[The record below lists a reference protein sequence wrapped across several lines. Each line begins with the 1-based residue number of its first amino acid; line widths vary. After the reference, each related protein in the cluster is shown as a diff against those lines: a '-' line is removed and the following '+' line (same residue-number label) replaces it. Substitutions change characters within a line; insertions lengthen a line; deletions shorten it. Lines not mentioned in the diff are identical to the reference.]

1 MSAADLPLLLT
12 LPFLLVASAFFSGS
26 ETALFGLRQQEFA
39 LLSRRGGL
47 SAVSTQ
53 SLLRNRR
60 HLLITLLL
68 GNMVINVLYF
78 VITSVLVLRSDN
90 ALIGA
95 GLSVGSLLSII
106 LFAEVA
112 PKLLASA
119 NRVRWCSLF
128 SPALLV
134 VHRLL
139 GVIRGPLSRFV
150 VEPLARVI
158 RPASEPPT
166 LTADELGALLALSH
180 EQQVLGSEEAELL
193 RTVTDLGV
201 WHVDDVMTPRVDVAW
216 LAESA
221 NREETLA
228 LLREH
233 PYTSIPLCDR
243 SLDTGVAGVLRTN
256 DYLLACELDA
266 PGSPTEFADPPLFV
280 PEQATLDRLLATM
293 RQKGERFAV
302 VVDEFGGVAGVIT
315 FSDIVKR
322 LLGGAS
328 LQAEP
333 TQHDVPDRLGEEI
346 QVVGDGVWR
355 VSGRL
360 AAHDWHNTFSI
371 VENSRAATVAGL
383 IAQQLGR
390 VPEQGDVTTLGNVR
404 LEVERLRDGAVESI
418 LVSLLSAEDMAEK
431 SP

>member
-1 MSAADLPLLLT
+1 MSAADFPLLAT

-26 ETALFGLRQQEFA
+26 ETALFGLRQQE
-39 LLSRRGGL
+39 LSLISRRGGL
-47 SAVSTQ
+47 SASSTHT
-53 SLLRNRR
+53 LLRSRR

-78 VITSVLVLRSDN
+78 VITSVLVLRSES

-95 GLSVGSLLSII
+95 GFSVGSLLSII

-128 SPALLV
+128 APTLLI
-134 VHRLL
+134 VHRIL
-139 GVIRGPLSRFV
+139 GVIRGPLSRFI

-158 RPASEPPT
+158 RPSSEPPT
-166 LTADELGALLALSH
+166 LTPDELGALLALSH

-201 WHVDDVMTPRVDVAW
+201 WHVDDVMTPRVDVKW
-216 LAESA
+216 LAATADHDEA
-221 NREETLA
+221 LA

-233 PYTSIPLCDR
+233 PFASIPLCDR
-243 SLDTGVAGVLRTN
+243 SLDTGVSGVLRTN
-256 DYLLACELDA
+256 DYMLASELDTPRSLA
-266 PGSPTEFADPPLFV
+266 EFADAPLFV
-280 PEQATLDRLLATM
+280 PEQATLDQLLVTM
-293 RQKGERFAV
+293 RQKNERFAI
-302 VVDEFGGVAGVIT
+302 VVDEFGGVVGVIS

-328 LQAEP
+328 LRAEP
-333 TQHDVPDRLGEEI
+333 TQDDVPDRLGEEI
-346 QVVGDGVWR
+346 EVVRRGVWR

-371 VENSRAATVAGL
+371 IESTRAATVAGL
-383 IAQQLGR
+383 IAQRLGR
-390 VPEQGDVTTLGNVR
+390 VPKAGDVTTLGNVR
-404 LEVERLRDGAVESI
+404 LEVERLREGAVESI
-418 LVSLLSAEDMAEK
+418 LVSLMNDSDLAEDAT
-431 SP
+431 